1 MAPEPSRVHEHVFA
15 NSLGESRASRT
26 KPKVSRATR
35 ASACARSTQ
44 AEQPSVIGNLI
55 EQSLLL
61 ARKTWPMLAGVREP
75 VRGPVKGKRNQ
86 S

>member
-1 MAPEPSRVHEHVFA
+1 MALEVKQCEAEMAPEPNKAKSF
-15 NSLGESRASRT
+15 SSS
-26 KPKVSRATR
+26 R